1 MSLEQILEQTAH
13 ARPGYDLVSFKEA
26 GLPVYVLKLRILVL
40 ERKALSPIEEAV
52 LKAVRAGLNEPGA
65 IFEFL
70 GLSRTV
76 LTPVLAGLNTAELI
90 NYSRGSAD
98 TNAKVTLAAKGRLAL
113 AEAATVRPQ
122 ERVVS
127 VCFDA
132 LTKKLLFIAPEQ
144 LDRSRDMR
152 ALGYFEVPTGT
163 SKRPEVEDIPLQDFD
178 KVLRRQSGSA
188 DPTGTLLSVRRIERR
203 ELHYLR
209 CVMLFYK
216 SNAQP
221 PVVEVAFWRED
232 GPAMEH
238 EVMFQAIGGP
248 DLVGARLLMMQ
259 TADSP
264 ETILPEM
271 VAAVT
276 RAGVPAPVLPAPPNQ
291 AALPSSPVD
300 AAPSSAAPLALDI
313 ETMQTLLCHEH
324 PPYLKKALLSA
335 KRRLVIVSP
344 WIRDS
349 VIDWPFIASL
359 EALLKS
365 DVEVHIGYGIE
376 KADGNGKRNAAKD
389 KPDISPRAEAD
400 LQRLAERYKNFHFV
414 YVGNTHRKSLVCDD
428 QFAVVTSFNWLSYKG
443 DSQGRPRDER
453 GIVLRKKH
461 HVERLVAEELELLSR
476 GYAGASRAGSTSKV
490 KNKRNTTP
498 LA

>member
-13 ARPGYDLVSFKEA
+13 ARSGYDLVSFKEA

-52 LKAVRAGLNEPGA
+52 LKAVRAGLYAPNS

-70 GLSRTV
+70 GLPRSV
-76 LTPVLAGLNTAELI
+76 LTPVLASLNTAELI
-90 NYSRGSAD
+90 NYSRSAAD
-98 TNAKVTLAAKGRLAL
+98 ADAKVTLGAKGRLAL
-113 AEAATVRPQ
+113 GEAATVKPQ
-122 ERVVS
+122 ERVVP

-132 LTKKLLFIAPEQ
+132 LTKKLLFISPEQ

-152 ALGYFEVPTGT
+152 QLGYFEVPTGS
-163 SKRPEVEDIPLQDFD
+163 SKRPEVDDIPLQDFD
-178 KVLRRQSGSA
+178 KILQRQSVSSE
-188 DPTGTLLSVRRIERR
+188 PTGTLLAVRRIERR
-203 ELHYLR
+203 ELHFLR

-216 SNAQP
+216 SHAQP
-221 PVVEVAFWRED
+221 PQVEVAFWRDD

-238 EVMFQAIGGP
+238 EIRFQAIGGP
-248 DLVGARLLMMQ
+248 DLVGARLLMTE
-259 TADSP
+259 TAASP
-264 ETILPEM
+264 EVLLPEV
-271 VAAVT
+271 VATVT
-276 RAGVPAPVLPAPPNQ
+276 REEGPTPVAPAQPGHAPIKGAP
-291 AALPSSPVD
+291 D
-300 AAPSSAAPLALDI
+300 AAAKTPAVSEV

-365 DVEVHIGYGIE
+365 GVEVYIGYGIE

-389 KPDISPRAEAD
+389 KPDITPRAETD
-400 LQRLAERYKNFHFV
+400 LRELAKRYKNFHFV
-414 YVGNTHRKSLVCDD
+414 HVGNTHRKSLVCDD

-443 DSQGRPRDER
+443 DSQGSPRDER
-453 GIVLRKKH
+453 GIVFRKKH
-461 HVERLVAEELELLSR
+461 HVERLVAEELELLGK
-476 GYAGASRAGSTSKV
+476 GYAGASRAGTGVRV
-490 KNKRNTTP
+490 K
-498 LA
+498 

>member
-1 MSLEQILEQTAH
+1 MSLEQVLEQTAH

-52 LKAVRAGLNEPGA
+52 LKAIRAGLDEPGA

-70 GLSRTV
+70 GLPHSV
-76 LTPVLAGLNTAELI
+76 LTPVLAALNMAELI
-90 NYSRGSAD
+90 NYSRGAAD
-98 TNAKVTLAAKGRLAL
+98 SDAKVTLASKGRLAL

-122 ERVVS
+122 ERVVP

-132 LTKKLLFIAPEQ
+132 LTKKLLLIAPEQ

-163 SKRPEVEDIPLQDFD
+163 SKRPEVDDIPLEDFD
-178 KVLRRQSGSA
+178 KVLRRQSVSA
-188 DPTGTLLSVRRIERR
+188 ETSGTLLAVRRIERR
-203 ELHYLR
+203 ELHFMR

-216 SNAQP
+216 SHAQP
-221 PVVEVAFWRED
+221 SEVEVAFWRED
-232 GPAMEH
+232 GPAMDH
-238 EVMFQAIGGP
+238 EVRFQAIGGP
-248 DLVGARLLMMQ
+248 DLVGARLLMTQ
-259 TADSP
+259 AVASP
-264 ETILPEM
+264 DTLLPEV
-271 VAAVT
+271 VAD
-276 RAGVPAPVLPAPPNQ
+276 VPAPLVPVTTDRMPVPSVPATASNAPTSPSAPP
-291 AALPSSPVD
+291 
-300 AAPSSAAPLALDI
+300 ALDP

-349 VIDWPFIASL
+349 VIDWPFVASL
-359 EALLKS
+359 EALLRS
-365 DVEVHIGYGIE
+365 GVEVHIGYGIE

-400 LQRLAERYKNFHFV
+400 LKKLAERYKNFHFV
-414 YVGNTHRKSLVCDD
+414 YVGNTHRKSLVCDEL
-428 QFAVVTSFNWLSYKG
+428 FAVVTSFNWLSYKG
-443 DSQGRPRDER
+443 DSQGSPRDER
-453 GIVLRKKH
+453 GIVFRKKH
-461 HVERLVAEELELLSR
+461 HIERLVAEELELLRR
-476 GYAGASRAGSTSKV
+476 GYAGASKAGSAGRAK
-490 KNKRNTTP
+490 
-498 LA
+498 

>member
-13 ARPGYDLVSFKEA
+13 ARPGFDLVSFKEA

-40 ERKALSPIEEAV
+40 ERKELSPIEEAV
-52 LKAVRAGLNEPGA
+52 LKAVRAGLDSPGS
-65 IFEFL
+65 IYEFL

-76 LTPVLAGLNTAELI
+76 LNPVLASLNTTELI
-90 NYSRGSAD
+90 NYSRGAAD
-98 TNAKVTLAAKGRLAL
+98 ADAKVTLAAKGRLAL
-113 AEAATVRPQ
+113 AEAATVKPQ

-132 LTKKLLFIAPEQ
+132 LTKKLLLIAPEQ

-152 ALGYFEVPTGT
+152 AMGYFEVPTGT

-178 KVLRRQSGSA
+178 KVLARLSVTNE
-188 DPTGTLLSVRRIERR
+188 PTGTLLAVRRIERR
-203 ELHYLR
+203 ELHFLR

-216 SNAQP
+216 NHAQLP
-221 PVVEVAFWRED
+221 EVEVAFWRED

-238 EVMFQAIGGP
+238 EVRFQAVGGP
-248 DLVGARLLMMQ
+248 DLVGARLLMAEAAS
-259 TADSP
+259 TP
-264 ETILPEM
+264 GVVLPE
-271 VAAVT
+271 
-276 RAGVPAPVLPAPPNQ
+276 VPAEAATPAPP
-291 AALPSSPVD
+291 A
-300 AAPSSAAPLALDI
+300 AAPVQPSQAMPPSTPIAAAPKPGAPEV

-324 PPYLKKALLSA
+324 PPFLKKALLSA

-365 DVEVHIGYGIE
+365 GVEVYIGYGIE
-376 KADGNGKRNAAKD
+376 KADGNGKRNAAKE
-389 KPDISPRAEAD
+389 KPDITPRAEAD
-400 LQRLAERYKNFHFV
+400 LRQLADRYKNFHLV
-414 YVGNTHRKSLVCDD
+414 HVGNTHRKSLVCDD

-443 DSQGRPRDER
+443 DSQGSPRDER
-453 GIVLRKKH
+453 GIVFRKKH
-461 HVERLVAEELELLSR
+461 HVERLAAEELDLLGK
-476 GYAGASRAGSTSKV
+476 GYAGASRAGPTKAA
-490 KNKRNTTP
+490 KP
-498 LA
+498 AH

>member
-13 ARPGYDLVSFKEA
+13 ARPGFDLVSFKEA

-40 ERKALSPIEEAV
+40 ERKELSPIEEAV
-52 LKAVRAGLNEPGA
+52 LKAVRAGLDSPGS
-65 IFEFL
+65 IYEFL

-76 LTPVLAGLNTAELI
+76 LNPVLASLNTTELI
-90 NYSRGSAD
+90 NYSRGAAD
-98 TNAKVTLAAKGRLAL
+98 ADAKVTLAAKGRLAL
-113 AEAATVRPQ
+113 AEAATVKPQ

-132 LTKKLLFIAPEQ
+132 LTKKLLLIAPEQ

-152 ALGYFEVPTGT
+152 AMGYFEVPTGT

-178 KVLRRQSGSA
+178 KVLARLSVTNE
-188 DPTGTLLSVRRIERR
+188 PTGTLLAVRRIERR
-203 ELHYLR
+203 ELHFLR

-216 SNAQP
+216 NYAQP
-221 PVVEVAFWRED
+221 PEVEVAFWRED

-238 EVMFQAIGGP
+238 EVRFQAVGGP
-248 DLVGARLLMMQ
+248 DLVGARLLMAEAAS
-259 TADSP
+259 TP
-264 ETILPEM
+264 GVVLPE
-271 VAAVT
+271 
-276 RAGVPAPVLPAPPNQ
+276 VPAEAATPASPPT
-291 AALPSSPVD
+291 
-300 AAPSSAAPLALDI
+300 AAPVQPSQAMAPSTPNAAAPKPGAPEV

-324 PPYLKKALLSA
+324 PPFLKKALLSA

-359 EALLKS
+359 EALLKAG
-365 DVEVHIGYGIE
+365 VEVYIGYGIE
-376 KADGNGKRNAAKD
+376 KADGNGKRNAAKE
-389 KPDISPRAEAD
+389 KPDITPRAESDLRQLAD
-400 LQRLAERYKNFHFV
+400 RYKNFHFV

-443 DSQGRPRDER
+443 DSQGSPRDER
-453 GIVLRKKH
+453 GIVFRKKN
-461 HVERLVAEELELLSR
+461 HVERLAAEELDLLGK
-476 GYAGASRAGSTSKV
+476 GYAGASRAGPTKAA
-490 KNKRNTTP
+490 KP
-498 LA
+498 AH

>member
-52 LKAVRAGLNEPGA
+52 LKAARAGLDSPGS

-76 LTPVLAGLNTAELI
+76 LTPVLASLNTAELI
-90 NYSRGSAD
+90 NYSRGAAD
-98 TNAKVTLAAKGRLAL
+98 ADAKVTLAAKGRLAL
-113 AEAATVRPQ
+113 AEAATVKPQ

-132 LTKKLLFIAPEQ
+132 LTKKLLLIAPEQ

-152 ALGYFEVPTGT
+152 ALGYFEVPTGS

-178 KVLRRQSGSA
+178 KVLARLSVTNE
-188 DPTGTLLSVRRIERR
+188 PTGTLLAVRRIERR
-203 ELHYLR
+203 ELHFLR

-216 SNAQP
+216 NHAQP
-221 PVVEVAFWRED
+221 PEVEVAFWRED

-238 EVMFQAIGGP
+238 EVRFQAVGGP
-248 DLVGARLLMMQ
+248 DLVGARLLMTEA
-259 TADSP
+259 TASP
-264 ETILPEM
+264 ALVLSDV
-271 VAAVT
+271 VATVT
-276 RAGVPAPVLPAPPNQ
+276 RADAPSPVVPVKQDQTQLPTAPVAAAKAP
-291 AALPSSPVD
+291 
-300 AAPSSAAPLALDI
+300 AAPDA

-324 PPYLKKALLSA
+324 PPYLKKALMSS

-344 WIRDS
+344 WIRNS
-349 VIDWPFIASL
+349 VIDLQFLALL
-359 EALLKS
+359 EALLKAG
-365 DVEVHIGYGIE
+365 VEVYIGYGIE
-376 KADGNGKRNAAKD
+376 KADGNGKKNVAND
-389 KPDISPRAEAD
+389 KPDISPRAETD
-400 LQRLAERYKNFHFV
+400 LRTLANRHKNFHFMNI
-414 YVGNTHRKSLVCDD
+414 GNTHRKSLVCDD

-443 DSQGRPRDER
+443 DSQGSPRDER
-453 GIVLRKKH
+453 GIVFRKKH
-461 HVERLVAEELELLSR
+461 HVERLVAEELELLGK
-476 GYAGASRAGSTSKV
+476 GYAGAPRVGTGVRV
-490 KNKRNTTP
+490 K
-498 LA
+498 

>member
-40 ERKALSPIEEAV
+40 ERKTLSPIEEAV
-52 LKAVRAGLNEPGA
+52 LKAVRAGLDEPGA

-76 LTPVLAGLNTAELI
+76 LTPVLTSLNRAELI
-90 NYSRGSAD
+90 NYSRGAAD
-98 TNAKVTLAAKGRLAL
+98 AEAKVTLAAKGRLAL
-113 AEAATVRPQ
+113 AEAATVTPQ

-132 LTKKLLFIAPEQ
+132 LTKKLLLIAPEQ
-144 LDRSRDMR
+144 LDRARDMR
-152 ALGYFEVPTGT
+152 ALGFFEVPTGT
-163 SKRPEVEDIPLQDFD
+163 SKRPEVEDIPLQEFD
-178 KVLRRQSGSA
+178 TILQRQSPST
-188 DPTGTLLSVRRIERR
+188 DPSGTILAVRRIERR
-203 ELHYLR
+203 ELHFLR

-216 SNAQP
+216 SPANP
-221 PVVEVAFWRED
+221 TEVEVAFWRED

-238 EVMFQAIGGP
+238 EMKFQAIGGP
-248 DLVGARLLMMQ
+248 DLVGARLLTLQ
-259 TADSP
+259 AASTP
-264 ETILPEM
+264 ETDLPVEE
-271 VAAVT
+271 
-276 RAGVPAPVLPAPPNQ
+276 PALTGKKIQDTLASTKPPQ
-291 AALPSSPVD
+291 AALNPQVSKSDGSPRAPG
-300 AAPSSAAPLALDI
+300 AAPDP
-313 ETMQTLLCHEH
+313 ETMQTILCHEH
-324 PPYLKKALLSA
+324 PQFLKKALLAA
-335 KRRLVIVSP
+335 KRKLVIVSP

-365 DVEVHIGYGIE
+365 GVEVFIGYGIE
-376 KADGNGKRNAAKD
+376 KADAHGRRNTANE

-400 LQRLAERYKNFHFV
+400 LKKLAQMYKSFHFV

-443 DSQGRPRDER
+443 DSRGSPRDER
-453 GIVLRKKH
+453 GIVFRKKH
-461 HVERLVAEELELLSR
+461 HVERLLAEELELLGK
-476 GYAGASRAGSTSKV
+476 GYKGVSRATSGKADRPE
-490 KNKRNTTP
+490 N
-498 LA
+498 

>member
-52 LKAVRAGLNEPGA
+52 LKAIRAGLDEPGA

-76 LTPVLAGLNTAELI
+76 LTPVLAALNTAELI
-90 NYSRGSAD
+90 NYSRGAAD
-98 TNAKVTLAAKGRLAL
+98 ADAKVTLAAKGRLAL
-113 AEAATVRPQ
+113 AEAATVTPQ

-132 LTKKLLFIAPEQ
+132 LTKKLLLIAPEQ

-178 KVLRRQSGSA
+178 KVLQRQSMSTE
-188 DPTGTLLSVRRIERR
+188 PSGTLLAVRRIERR
-203 ELHYLR
+203 ELHFMR

-216 SNAQP
+216 GQTQP
-221 PVVEVAFWRED
+221 TDVEVAFWRED

-238 EVMFQAIGGP
+238 EVSFQAVGGP
-248 DLVGARLLMMQ
+248 DLVGARLLTTQ
-259 TADSP
+259 AAATPDAV
-264 ETILPEM
+264 LPEV

-276 RAGVPAPVLPAPPNQ
+276 QTDAAALASSAPAVPAA
-291 AALPSSPVD
+291 SSPQ
-300 AAPSSAAPLALDI
+300 SAAANAPAVAVTPGTPDP

-349 VIDWPFIASL
+349 VIDWPFVASL
-359 EALLKS
+359 EALLRAS
-365 DVEVHIGYGIE
+365 VEVYVGYGIE

-389 KPDISPRAEAD
+389 KLDITPRAEAD
-400 LQRLAERYKNFHFV
+400 LRKLSERYKNFHFV
-414 YVGNTHRKSLVCDD
+414 HVGNTHRKSLVCDD

-443 DSQGRPRDER
+443 DSQGSPRDER
-453 GIVLRKKH
+453 GVVFRKKQ
-461 HVERLVAEELELLSR
+461 HVERLAAEELELLGK
-476 GYAGASRAGSTSKV
+476 GYAGATRASAV
-490 KNKRNTTP
+490 KTAKHAR
-498 LA
+498 

>member
-13 ARPGYDLVSFKEA
+13 ARPGFDLVSFKEA

-40 ERKALSPIEEAV
+40 ERKELSPIEETV
-52 LKAVRAGLNEPGA
+52 LKAVRAGLGSPGS
-65 IFEFL
+65 IYEFL

-76 LTPVLAGLNTAELI
+76 LNPVLASLNTTELI
-90 NYSRGSAD
+90 NYSRGAAD
-98 TNAKVTLAAKGRLAL
+98 ADAKVTLAAKGRIAL
-113 AEAATVRPQ
+113 AEAATVKPQ

-132 LTKKLLFIAPEQ
+132 LTKKLLLIAPEQ

-178 KVLRRQSGSA
+178 KVLARLSVTNE
-188 DPTGTLLSVRRIERR
+188 PTGTLLSVRRIERR
-203 ELHYLR
+203 ELHFLR

-216 SNAQP
+216 NQALP
-221 PVVEVAFWRED
+221 PEVEVAFWRED

-238 EVMFQAIGGP
+238 EVKFQAVGGP
-248 DLVGARLLMMQ
+248 DLVGARLLMAEPAS
-259 TADSP
+259 TPAGLLAEAPAEVASP
-264 ETILPEM
+264 AAPPAAAPVQLSQALAPSTPN
-271 VAAVT
+271 VAA
-276 RAGVPAPVLPAPPNQ
+276 AKPGAPEV
-291 AALPSSPVD
+291 
-300 AAPSSAAPLALDI
+300 

-324 PPYLKKALLSA
+324 PPFLKKALLSA

-359 EALLKS
+359 EALLKAG
-365 DVEVHIGYGIE
+365 VEVYIGFGIE

-389 KPDISPRAEAD
+389 KPDITPRAEAD
-400 LQRLAERYKNFHFV
+400 LRQLADRYKHFHFV
-414 YVGNTHRKSLVCDD
+414 HVGNTHRKSLVCDD
-428 QFAVVTSFNWLSYKG
+428 LFAVVTSFNWLSYKG
-443 DSQGRPRDER
+443 DSQGSPRDER
-453 GIVLRKKH
+453 GIVFRKKH
-461 HVERLVAEELELLSR
+461 HVERLVAEELELLGK
-476 GYAGASRAGSTSKV
+476 GYSGAFRAGPIKAA
-490 KNKRNTTP
+490 KP
-498 LA
+498 AH

>member
-13 ARPGYDLVSFKEA
+13 ARPGYDLVAFKEA

-52 LKAVRAGLNEPGA
+52 LKAVRAGLDEPGA

-70 GLSRTV
+70 GLPRTV

-90 NYSRGSAD
+90 NYSRGAAD
-98 TNAKVTLAAKGRLAL
+98 ADAKVTLAAKGRLAL
-113 AEAATVRPQ
+113 AEAATVTPQ

-132 LTKKLLFIAPEQ
+132 LTKKLLLIAPEQ

-152 ALGYFEVPTGT
+152 ALGFFEVPTGT
-163 SKRPEVEDIPLQDFD
+163 TKRPEVEDIPLQDFD
-178 KVLRRQSGSA
+178 KVLQRQSVSA
-188 DPTGTLLSVRRIERR
+188 EPTGTLLAVRRIERR
-203 ELHYLR
+203 ELHYMR

-221 PVVEVAFWRED
+221 PEVEVAFWRED

-238 EVMFQAIGGP
+238 EVRFQAIDGP
-248 DLVGARLLMMQ
+248 DLVGARLLMTQ
-259 TADSP
+259 AADSP
-264 ETILPEM
+264 EIALPEF
-271 VAAVT
+271 AATVT
-276 RAGVPAPVLPAPPNQ
+276 RAEKPAPVIPTPPDQ
-291 AALPSSPVD
+291 TVLPSVPVATSPSPAELLV
-300 AAPSSAAPLALDI
+300 LDT

-359 EALLKS
+359 EALLRS
-365 DVEVHIGYGIE
+365 GVNVYIGYGIE

-400 LQRLAERYKNFHFV
+400 LQKLAARYKNFNFV
-414 YVGNTHRKSLVCDD
+414 HVGNTHRKSLVCDD

-443 DSQGRPRDER
+443 DSQGSPRDER
-453 GIVLRKKH
+453 GIIFRKKH
-461 HVERLVAEELELLSR
+461 HVERLLAEELELLGK
-476 GYAGASRAGSTSKV
+476 GYAGASRAGSAGRV
-490 KNKRNTTP
+490 K
-498 LA
+498 

>member
-13 ARPGYDLVSFKEA
+13 ARPGFDLVSFKEA

-40 ERKALSPIEEAV
+40 ERKELSPIEEAV
-52 LKAVRAGLNEPGA
+52 LKAVRAGLDSPGS
-65 IFEFL
+65 IYEFL
-70 GLSRTV
+70 GLPRTV
-76 LTPVLAGLNTAELI
+76 LNPVLASLNMTELI
-90 NYSRGSAD
+90 NYSRGAAD
-98 TNAKVTLAAKGRLAL
+98 ADAKVTLAAKGRLAL
-113 AEAATVRPQ
+113 AEAATVKPQ

-132 LTKKLLFIAPEQ
+132 LTKKLLLIAPEQ

-152 ALGYFEVPTGT
+152 AMGYFEVPTGT

-178 KVLRRQSGSA
+178 KVLARLSVTNE
-188 DPTGTLLSVRRIERR
+188 PTGTLLAVRRIERR
-203 ELHYLR
+203 ELHFLR

-216 SNAQP
+216 NHAQP
-221 PVVEVAFWRED
+221 PEVEVAFWRED

-238 EVMFQAIGGP
+238 EVRFQAVGGP
-248 DLVGARLLMMQ
+248 DLVGARLLIAEAAP
-259 TADSP
+259 TP
-264 ETILPEM
+264 GVVLPE
-271 VAAVT
+271 
-276 RAGVPAPVLPAPPNQ
+276 VPAEVSNPAAPPAAEPVQPGQ
-291 AALPSSPVD
+291 ATAPSTPNA
-300 AAPSSAAPLALDI
+300 AAPKPGAAEV

-324 PPYLKKALLSA
+324 PPFLKKALLSA

-365 DVEVHIGYGIE
+365 GVEVYIGYGIE
-376 KADGNGKRNAAKD
+376 KADGNGKRNAAKE
-389 KPDISPRAEAD
+389 KPDITPRAESDLRQLAD
-400 LQRLAERYKNFHFV
+400 RYKNFHFV

-443 DSQGRPRDER
+443 DSQSSPRDER
-453 GIVLRKKH
+453 GIVFRKRH
-461 HVERLVAEELELLSR
+461 HVERLAAEELDLLGR
-476 GYAGASRAGSTSKV
+476 GYSSAARAGASVRAK
-490 KNKRNTTP
+490 
-498 LA
+498 

>member
-52 LKAVRAGLNEPGA
+52 LKAIRAGLDAPGS

-70 GLSRTV
+70 GLPRTV
-76 LTPVLAGLNTAELI
+76 LTPVLASLNMGELI
-90 NYSRGSAD
+90 NYSRGAPGTD
-98 TNAKVTLAAKGRLAL
+98 ARVTLTAKGRLAL
-113 AEAATVRPQ
+113 AEAATVKPQ

-132 LTKKLLFIAPEQ
+132 LTKKLLFMAPEQ

-152 ALGYFEVPTGT
+152 QLGCFEVPTGS

-178 KVLRRQSGSA
+178 KILQRQSVTSE
-188 DPTGTLLSVRRIERR
+188 PTSTLLAVRRIERR
-203 ELHYLR
+203 ELHFLR

-216 SNAQP
+216 SHAQP
-221 PVVEVAFWRED
+221 PEVEVAFWRED
-232 GPAMEH
+232 GPAMDH
-238 EVMFQAIGGP
+238 EVKFQAIGGP
-248 DLVGARLLMMQ
+248 DLVGARLLVTQ
-259 TADSP
+259 DAASAAGV
-264 ETILPEM
+264 LPEV

-276 RAGVPAPVLPAPPNQ
+276 RGESMTPVGPDHPGDAQIPRAPEGATKT
-291 AALPSSPVD
+291 PSASDV
-300 AAPSSAAPLALDI
+300 

-349 VIDWPFIASL
+349 VIDWPFVASL
-359 EALLKS
+359 DALLRS
-365 DVEVHIGYGIE
+365 GVEVFIGYGIE
-376 KADGNGKRNAAKD
+376 KADGNGKKNAAKE
-389 KPDISPRAEAD
+389 KPDITPRAETD
-400 LQRLAERYKNFHFV
+400 LRELATRHKNFHFV
-414 YVGNTHRKSLVCDD
+414 HVGNTHRKSLVCDD

-443 DSQGRPRDER
+443 DSQGSPRDER
-453 GIVLRKKH
+453 GIVFRKKH
-461 HVERLVAEELELLSR
+461 HVERLVAEELELLR
-476 GYAGASRAGSTSKV
+476 KGYAGTTRAGAG
-490 KNKRNTTP
+490 RR
-498 LA
+498 AR

>member
-52 LKAVRAGLNEPGA
+52 LKAVRAGLDEPGA

-76 LTPVLAGLNTAELI
+76 LTPVLTALNRAELI
-90 NYSRGSAD
+90 NYSRGAAD
-98 TNAKVTLAAKGRLAL
+98 AEAKVTLAAKGRLAL
-113 AEAATVRPQ
+113 AEAATVSPQ

-132 LTKKLLFIAPEQ
+132 LTKKLLLIAPEQ
-144 LDRSRDMR
+144 LDRARDMR

-178 KVLRRQSGSA
+178 KILQRQSVSTE
-188 DPTGTLLSVRRIERR
+188 PSGTLLAVRRIERR
-203 ELHYLR
+203 ELHFLR

-216 SNAQP
+216 NPAHP
-221 PVVEVAFWRED
+221 PEVEVAFWRED

-238 EVMFQAIGGP
+238 EMKFQAIGGP
-248 DLVGARLLMMQ
+248 DLVGARLLTLQ
-259 TADSP
+259 AASTPETHLPVEEPDFVGKDVQETLEPTTPTQAASSPQATKANDSP
-264 ETILPEM
+264 
-271 VAAVT
+271 
-276 RAGVPAPVLPAPPNQ
+276 RAPATPPD
-291 AALPSSPVD
+291 P
-300 AAPSSAAPLALDI
+300 

-324 PPYLKKALLSA
+324 PQFLKKALLSA

-365 DVEVHIGYGIE
+365 GVEVFIGYGIE
-376 KADGNGKRNAAKD
+376 KADANGRRNAAND
-389 KPDISPRAEAD
+389 KPDISPRADAD
-400 LQRLAERYKNFHFV
+400 LKKLAQMYKNFHFV

-443 DSQGRPRDER
+443 DSRGSPRDER
-453 GIVLRKKH
+453 GIVFRKKH
-461 HVERLVAEELELLSR
+461 HVERLLAEELELLGK
-476 GYAGASRAGSTSKV
+476 GYTGASRATSGKAA
-490 KNKRNTTP
+490 KPTN
-498 LA
+498 

>member
-1 MSLEQILEQTAH
+1 MNLEQILEQTAH
-13 ARPGYDLVSFKEA
+13 ARPGFDLVSFKEA

-40 ERKALSPIEEAV
+40 ERKELSPIEEAV
-52 LKAVRAGLNEPGA
+52 LKAVRAGLDSPGS
-65 IFEFL
+65 IYEFL

-76 LTPVLAGLNTAELI
+76 LNPVLASLNTTELI
-90 NYSRGSAD
+90 NYSRGAAD
-98 TNAKVTLAAKGRLAL
+98 ADAKVTLAAKGRLAL
-113 AEAATVRPQ
+113 AEAATVKPQ

-132 LTKKLLFIAPEQ
+132 LTKKLLLIAPEQ

-152 ALGYFEVPTGT
+152 AMGYFEVPTGT

-178 KVLRRQSGSA
+178 KVLARLSA
-188 DPTGTLLSVRRIERR
+188 TNEPTGTLLAVRRIERR
-203 ELHYLR
+203 ELHFLR

-216 SNAQP
+216 NHAQP
-221 PVVEVAFWRED
+221 PEVEVAFWRED

-238 EVMFQAIGGP
+238 EVRFQAVGGP
-248 DLVGARLLMMQ
+248 DLVGARLLMAEAAS
-259 TADSP
+259 TSDLV
-264 ETILPEM
+264 LPE
-271 VAAVT
+271 
-276 RAGVPAPVLPAPPNQ
+276 VPAEAASPASPP
-291 AALPSSPVD
+291 A
-300 AAPSSAAPLALDI
+300 AAPVRPNRASAPSTPSASAAKPGAPEV

-324 PPYLKKALLSA
+324 PPFLKKALLSA

-365 DVEVHIGYGIE
+365 GVEVYIGYGIE

-389 KPDISPRAEAD
+389 KPDITPRAEAD
-400 LQRLAERYKNFHFV
+400 LRQLAERYKNFHFV
-414 YVGNTHRKSLVCDD
+414 HVGNTHRKSLVCDD

-443 DSQGRPRDER
+443 DSQGSPRDER
-453 GIVLRKKH
+453 GIVFRKKH
-461 HVERLVAEELELLSR
+461 HVERLAAEELELLAK
-476 GYAGASRAGSTSKV
+476 GYVGASRAGVPVGV
-490 KNKRNTTP
+490 K
-498 LA
+498 

>member
-13 ARPGYDLVSFKEA
+13 ARPGFDLVSFKEA

-40 ERKALSPIEEAV
+40 ERKELSPIEEAV
-52 LKAVRAGLNEPGA
+52 LKAVRAGLDSPGT
-65 IFEFL
+65 IYEFL

-76 LTPVLAGLNTAELI
+76 LNPVLASLNTTELI
-90 NYSRGSAD
+90 NYSRGAAD
-98 TNAKVTLAAKGRLAL
+98 ADAKVTLAAKGRLAL
-113 AEAATVRPQ
+113 AEATTVKPQ

-132 LTKKLLFIAPEQ
+132 LTKKLLLIAPEQ

-152 ALGYFEVPTGT
+152 AMGYFEVPTGT

-178 KVLRRQSGSA
+178 KVLARLSVTNE
-188 DPTGTLLSVRRIERR
+188 PTGTLLAVRRIERR
-203 ELHYLR
+203 ELHFLR

-216 SNAQP
+216 NHAQP
-221 PVVEVAFWRED
+221 PEVEVAFWRED

-238 EVMFQAIGGP
+238 EVRFQAVGGP
-248 DLVGARLLMMQ
+248 DLVGARLLMSEAAS
-259 TADSP
+259 TRGVL
-264 ETILPEM
+264 LPE
-271 VAAVT
+271 
-276 RAGVPAPVLPAPPNQ
+276 VPAEVFSPAAPPAAAPVQPSHAPAPSTPN
-291 AALPSSPVD
+291 
-300 AAPSSAAPLALDI
+300 AAPAKPGALEV

-324 PPYLKKALLSA
+324 PPFLKKALLSA

-365 DVEVHIGYGIE
+365 GVEVYIGYGIE

-389 KPDISPRAEAD
+389 KPDITPSAEAD
-400 LQRLAERYKNFHFV
+400 LRKLADRYKHFHFV
-414 YVGNTHRKSLVCDD
+414 HVGNTHRKSLVCDD

-443 DSQGRPRDER
+443 DSQGSPRDER
-453 GIVLRKKH
+453 GIVVRKKH
-461 HVERLVAEELELLSR
+461 HVERLAEEELELLR
-476 GYAGASRAGSTSKV
+476 KGYAGASPTSGTA
-490 KNKRNTTP
+490 RTR
-498 LA
+498 